1 MPLAA
6 CQEIVDHSL
15 DLSSM
20 SEIFNMVQLIEG
32 AIDCSSSMWLMG
44 VSHPVLTGM
53 ILGGFGFGVI
63 KRVLRSSK
71 GGRRQK
77 SRKSRNLD
85 AKAPK

>member
-6 CQEIVDHSL
+6 CQEIVDHAL

-32 AIDCSSSMWLMG
+32 AIDCSSFALFWGSNN
-44 VSHPVLTGM
+44 PVIAGM

-85 AKAPK
+85 ANAPK